1 MDKLGNLNMGWIVL
15 TLQNYYMGWTVL
27 TYTENYVNFLR
38 YNNGNMKME
47 ENGIILWGR
56 MLK

>member
-15 TLQNYYMGWTVL
+15 TLQNYCMGWTVL

-38 YNNGNMKME
+38 HNNGNMKME